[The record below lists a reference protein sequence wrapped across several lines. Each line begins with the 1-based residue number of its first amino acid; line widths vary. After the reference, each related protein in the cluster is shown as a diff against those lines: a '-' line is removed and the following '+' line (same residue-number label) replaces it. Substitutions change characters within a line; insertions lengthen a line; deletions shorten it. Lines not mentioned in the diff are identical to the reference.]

1 MSDVVQNISGAASFG
16 PFHLQW
22 SINWHRGRV
31 MYICFGSHLQRFGGN
46 LSSPILEDHVN
57 PSLLLV
63 QPGVAFA
70 PSSSEE
76 QTRQDKL
83 IGEF

>member
-1 MSDVVQNISGAASFG
+1 MC
-16 PFHLQW
+16 
-22 SINWHRGRV
+22 
-31 MYICFGSHLQRFGGN
+31 ICCGLHLQRYGGS
-46 LSSPILEDHVN
+46 LWLPILEDHVH

-70 PSSSEE
+70 PSSLLEE

-83 IGEF
+83 IGDF